1 MIKNL
6 TIFLLLAVSAC
17 GQSTSNENIVSK
29 KAKLKPDW
37 KTLEVSEFS
46 IQYPK
51 TWELNQSG
59 QMGTSFFLFSSLEND
74 ADDFKEN
81 VNLIIQD
88 LSGQN
93 IDLNKYTEIST
104 DQIKTM
110 ITNSNMLESKR
121 IKTQDEEY
129 HKVIYTGDQ
138 GKYKLKFEQYY
149 LIRNN
154 KAYILTLTCE
164 KEKFV
169 NYTDDGE
176 SILNSFVVK

>member
-1 MIKNL
+1 
-6 TIFLLLAVSAC
+6 
-17 GQSTSNENIVSK
+17 
-29 KAKLKPDW
+29 
-37 KTLEVSEFS
+37 
-46 IQYPK
+46 
-51 TWELNQSG
+51 
-59 QMGTSFFLFSSLEND
+59 
-74 ADDFKEN
+74 
-81 VNLIIQD
+81 
-88 LSGQN
+88 
-93 IDLNKYTEIST
+93 
-104 DQIKTM
+104 
-110 ITNSNMLESKR
+110 MLESKR